1 LAVLAWSATA
11 FGQTEVGAAALNGTV
26 TDQSNSVVPDAAVR
40 AVNAETGFARS
51 TQTSAAGLF
60 HLPRLPVGTY
70 DLTVDKEGFKT
81 AKRAGIVL
89 QVGAIA
95 TIDLSLEIGETQ
107 EIVIVTAEVP
117 VVETARSA
125 PASNITDEAVANLPV
140 NGRNF
145 LDFTLLTPGVVK
157 DPTRTGDLSFA
168 GQRGP
173 SNTLLVDGADSNNL
187 FFGQAVGRTG
197 FRPFS
202 YSEEAVQEFQVS
214 NAGYAAEVG
223 RAGGGAVN
231 VVTKSGTNSFHGSAF
246 WFYRDKGMNANT
258 SINKARAV
266 AFPRS
271 PYHFNQ
277 FGASLG
283 GPVMRDRLFF
293 FFNYDA
299 QRNKNSFV
307 VVPGTSTPPEA
318 LVALERHL
326 RPYQTTQD
334 VNAYLGK
341 VDWNA
346 SANDRLT
353 FRYNV
358 SRYTGGNQENAFGS
372 SAEEHSGDQKIN
384 TDHVNAVYTRILGT
398 TMVWETRFSYVRD
411 AEPGF
416 ANTNDPEAVITGV
429 VTIGR
434 NNFSPRYTN
443 GNKYQPISTLS
454 LVTGTHSLKFG
465 GDLNFER
472 IENWFPG
479 FFGGGYVFPTYARF
493 VSRDPSQYTQAFS
506 GSSTVAPISR
516 PNVNEYAF
524 FAQDS
529 WRVNYRLTLNLG
541 LRYDLFDYAKPT
553 TVNSDPGLAAAGLG
567 TDTMPI
573 SKANFGP
580 RIGFAYTPL
589 ASGRMVVRGSYG
601 IFYSRTPGI
610 LLSTAML
617 QNGIDVLTYTI
628 TSGFPTYP
636 NILSAPPPGGLQA
649 LNVFVVDPDFKQ
661 GTSQQYTF
669 QVEQALGRDYTA
681 TIGYLGLHATHLPRS
696 RDINLFPSEVAAG
709 ALSDGTP
716 ISFLRHPGSATAPGR
731 PNPAFGRITLF
742 ESGASSSYNG
752 LSLQLAK
759 RFSNDFQLM
768 SSYTWAKVID
778 TVPDGTA
785 VLPGNSGDDS
795 KIAQDTLQPNLDRG
809 PGQAD
814 FRHRVVFSAVWDLN
828 YARSLSSPIARA
840 VLGSW
845 NLSGILQL
853 QSARLFNVTT
863 TGDAGNDGNFNNDR
877 APFVGRNTLEGPSL
891 ATVDLRVT
899 RDIAFTERTRLR
911 LIAEAFNIFNRANF
925 STISTAQYTSSG
937 STGTRVFS
945 PNSTFKSPTGVLDQ
959 GIGNRALQLAVKITF

>member
-1 LAVLAWSATA
+1 
-11 FGQTEVGAAALNGTV
+11 
-26 TDQSNSVVPDAAVR
+26 
-40 AVNAETGFARS
+40 
-51 TQTSAAGLF
+51 
-60 HLPRLPVGTY
+60 
-70 DLTVDKEGFKT
+70 
-81 AKRAGIVL
+81 
-89 QVGAIA
+89 
-95 TIDLSLEIGETQ
+95 
-107 EIVIVTAEVP
+107 
-117 VVETARSA
+117 
-125 PASNITDEAVANLPV
+125 
-140 NGRNF
+140 
-145 LDFTLLTPGVVK
+145 
-157 DPTRTGDLSFA
+157 
-168 GQRGP
+168 
-173 SNTLLVDGADSNNL
+173 
-187 FFGQAVGRTG
+187 
-197 FRPFS
+197 
-202 YSEEAVQEFQVS
+202 
-214 NAGYAAEVG
+214 
-223 RAGGGAVN
+223 
-231 VVTKSGTNSFHGSAF
+231 
-246 WFYRDKGMNANT
+246 
-258 SINKARAV
+258 
-266 AFPRS
+266 
-271 PYHFNQ
+271 
-277 FGASLG
+277 
-283 GPVMRDRLFF
+283 
-293 FFNYDA
+293 
-299 QRNKNSFV
+299 
-307 VVPGTSTPPEA
+307 
-318 LVALERHL
+318 
-326 RPYQTTQD
+326 
-334 VNAYLGK
+334 
-341 VDWNA
+341 
-346 SANDRLT
+346 
-353 FRYNV
+353 
-358 SRYTGGNQENAFGS
+358 
-372 SAEEHSGDQKIN
+372 
-384 TDHVNAVYTRILGT
+384 
-398 TMVWETRFSYVRD
+398 
-411 AEPGF
+411 
-416 ANTNDPEAVITGV
+416 
-429 VTIGR
+429 
-434 NNFSPRYTN
+434 
-443 GNKYQPISTLS
+443 
-454 LVTGTHSLKFG
+454 
-465 GDLNFER
+465 
-472 IENWFPG
+472 
-479 FFGGGYVFPTYARF
+479 
-493 VSRDPSQYTQAFS
+493 
-506 GSSTVAPISR
+506 
-516 PNVNEYAF
+516 
-524 FAQDS
+524 
-529 WRVNYRLTLNLG
+529 
-541 LRYDLFDYAKPT
+541 
-553 TVNSDPGLAAAGLG
+553 
-567 TDTMPI
+567 
-573 SKANFGP
+573 
-580 RIGFAYTPL
+580 
-589 ASGRMVVRGSYG
+589 
-601 IFYSRTPGI
+601 
-610 LLSTAML
+610 
-617 QNGIDVLTYTI
+617 
-628 TSGFPTYP
+628 
-636 NILSAPPPGGLQA
+636 LQA